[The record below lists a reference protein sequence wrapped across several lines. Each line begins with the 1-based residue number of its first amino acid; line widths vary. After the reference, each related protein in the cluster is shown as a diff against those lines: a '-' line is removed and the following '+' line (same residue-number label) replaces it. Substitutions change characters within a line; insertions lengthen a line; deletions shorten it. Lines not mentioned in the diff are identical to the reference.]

1 MSLRQQQEELAKQ
14 QMQLQNLEAQLRA
27 QSLSAGSFGAG
38 GGRVRELEVEN
49 EYLKQQVWDP
59 PFPCMHM
66 QRRRCIRNSVTDAKC
81 SMPGTKC

>member
-38 GGRVRELEVEN
+38 GGRLRELEVEN
-49 EYLKQQVWDP
+49 EYLEQQVWGP
-59 PFPCMHM
+59 PFPCMHTH
-66 QRRRCIRNSVTDAKC
+66 RRRCTRCSMPDAKC
-81 SMPGTKC
+81 SMPDTKS